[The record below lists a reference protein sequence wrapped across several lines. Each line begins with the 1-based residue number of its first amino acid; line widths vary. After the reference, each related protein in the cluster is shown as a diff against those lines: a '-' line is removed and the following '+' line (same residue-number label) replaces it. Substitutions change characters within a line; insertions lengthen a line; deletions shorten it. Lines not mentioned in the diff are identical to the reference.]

1 MLRASS
7 ICISLLYKYMT
18 SSSESK
24 DELNEKSKK
33 IKLLSETFSQYGGV
47 LSKISQILVLNDTE
61 NDVFSECKP
70 FSREK
75 THNYIVKQFENN
87 RDFFRD
93 IETFNF
99 DIYKSGSVGQVYR
112 AKTHDQKEIILKVQ
126 YQGLAEQTKQDLK
139 ILDMIISY
147 LYSDFVD
154 INNAIIDIKTKINEE
169 LNYQIEKQN
178 QQYVYQAFLNNI
190 QIRIPQIID
199 NLCNDKIL
207 TMEYMDG
214 YTVLNEFIAIST
226 QEQRNQ
232 IGILII
238 KFIFESIFKHR
249 ILYPDS
255 HYGNFL
261 VKNDG
266 SSISVIDFGC
276 LIFIEPE
283 LLQTLKQIHYALKS
297 NDKERFLQIIENI
310 GIINTRTSEESKNYA
325 FEYFKLQYE
334 PLLIDNDEFQFY
346 PEWLDLVGDKNT
358 ELMKEWYCPPNMIY
372 FHKIPYGLYHLLTK
386 LELKCNVGSIV
397 EEILNTV

>member
-1 MLRASS
+1 
-7 ICISLLYKYMT
+7 MT